1 MGILISYTD
10 LRVRKDRFM
19 RVIAGTARS
28 IPLKTPDGMDTRPT
42 QDRIKETLFNILMP
56 DIPGC
61 RFLDIFSGS
70 GAIGIEAASRGA
82 AEVVLIEKQRKA
94 AAVIRSNLKAA
105 GVEDLCTLYTD
116 DCYRLIPTFN
126 KRCEPFD
133 IIFMDPP
140 YDHDYELKVL
150 ELLKDNA
157 CADPYT
163 TIIVE
168 ASLKTDLSCTE
179 AMGYEITRIKKY
191 KTNQHIFLRKSK

>member
-1 MGILISYTD
+1 
-10 LRVRKDRFM
+10 M

-42 QDRIKETLFNILMP
+42 QDRIKETLFNILMS

-126 KRCEPFD
+126 KRSEPFD